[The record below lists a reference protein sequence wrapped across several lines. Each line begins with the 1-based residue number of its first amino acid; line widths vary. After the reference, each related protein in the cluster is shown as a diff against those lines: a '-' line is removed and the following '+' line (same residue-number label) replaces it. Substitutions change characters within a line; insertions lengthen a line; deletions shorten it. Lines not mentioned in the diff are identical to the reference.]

1 MKILS
6 VLDGTIHFFSFSFGE
21 RQGRERGAGG
31 WGVIA
36 HNVRHSFHQG
46 TLKFC
51 ISLENNGLVYQNYT
65 FLKPL
70 ISNSKHFSEKLFTLS
85 YIFRENNYLIFQVQR
100 LT

>member
-1 MKILS
+1 MGPFISFLS
-6 VLDGTIHFFSFSFGE
+6 ALGKGKG
-21 RQGRERGAGG
+21 GRGGAGG

-65 FLKPL
+65 FLIPL